1 MVLVSGDSS
10 ELGLG
15 EDEGAE
21 VLGGVGLL
29 PRGVD
34 VDHVQARLVLVHR
47 VQNHLFGNNNVTTM
61 KHIQG
66 LGKHTWEIVDDHG
79 GKLTWPLSS
88 MIMVVYKLTWPLSS
102 NWLLVSLS
110 LSKETTC
117 FIHWAPLVNNITNCS
132 Y

>member
-47 VQNHLFGNNNVTTM
+47 VQNHLFRNNNVTTM

-66 LGKHTWEIVDDHG
+66 L
-79 GKLTWPLSS
+79 
-88 MIMVVYKLTWPLSS
+88 
-102 NWLLVSLS
+102 
-110 LSKETTC
+110 
-117 FIHWAPLVNNITNCS
+117 
-132 Y
+132 